1 MLKGLLLGITGD
13 YFHLGLC
20 AAPQS
25 IHCLKRA
32 ILPPL
37 TGCAF
42 QAGGF
47 NSRWVGLLSPQPQL
61 CT

>member
-32 ILPPL
+32 VLPPL
-37 TGCAF
+37 TGVPFKQEALT
-42 QAGGF
+42 AD
-47 NSRWVGLLSPQPQL
+47 VPTATALYLK
-61 CT
+61 